1 MDEQNR
7 LNYWDGQGGTE
18 TVMLVLGR
26 SGNFNDQANGF
37 MGENVKKFSG
47 EVQKCQEMPISMSF
61 S

>member
-37 MGENVKKFSG
+37 MVENVIKLFEDSTSG
-47 EVQKCQEMPISMSF
+47 
-61 S
+61 